1 MLEWVGIFIVYTLR
15 VNISVAAEAMK
26 PELGWTEVQKG
37 LVLSAFYWGYM
48 AGQIPTIIILQQGWM
63 KGIHVFGISVLVPSI
78 LTLLVPVASRYSY
91 VTALLCRCVIGFVE
105 SASFPTAFYFFRKWY
120 PENERV
126 VMISVFMS
134 SSYFGEIVGFLL
146 SGVLVESLG
155 WPSVFYVFGALGII
169 WYPFWF
175 VYAYE
180 NPRDHPY
187 MTKDEMAYI
196 TAGKYN
202 TVADLLTADDK
213 EAAYGAIKQ
222 SDGGNDEDDAMVAK
236 ESQNRVIFKNL
247 NVGGEGREDSLTSG
261 PPTSSFLDGDLVEP
275 LMQND
280 DSSPMHAPS
289 SDDPFRAQRAMSQ
302 AQKVNMNE
310 IPWGEILSS
319 GAVWNLLYS
328 NFIVGWLL
336 FTLLSEMPS
345 YLTGK
350 CGFTVGQAGL
360 LSTLP
365 FGALFLVAIGNGYW
379 MDALRNKYGMS
390 KWNQRFFAL
399 VLFEIGTPLCLVL
412 CMFFDPEVGN
422 GKWYIYALLVTGT
435 GLVGFQTSSMG
446 VAYLDLLPRFSPM
459 LNTIGNTL
467 GAAAGIIGPVVAS
480 ELIVSYGV
488 AGWNILFFITAAMSA
503 IGVILWVFY
512 GVSEIDDR
520 LNTPKRVYE

>member
-1 MLEWVGIFIVYTLR
+1 MAREVAVREKGCIGRHWEFLMLEWVGIFIVYTLR

-78 LTLLVPVASRYSY
+78 LTLLVPIASRYSY
-91 VTALLCRCVIGFVE
+91 VTALLCRCVIGFIE

-222 SDGGNDEDDAMVAK
+222 SDGGGNDEEPYHLDRK
-236 ESQNRVIFKNL
+236 SSQL
-247 NVGGEGREDSLTSG
+247 
-261 PPTSSFLDGDLVEP
+261 
-275 LMQND
+275 
-280 DSSPMHAPS
+280 
-289 SDDPFRAQRAMSQ
+289 
-302 AQKVNMNE
+302 
-310 IPWGEILSS
+310 
-319 GAVWNLLYS
+319 
-328 NFIVGWLL
+328 
-336 FTLLSEMPS
+336 
-345 YLTGK
+345 
-350 CGFTVGQAGL
+350 
-360 LSTLP
+360 
-365 FGALFLVAIGNGYW
+365 
-379 MDALRNKYGMS
+379 
-390 KWNQRFFAL
+390 
-399 VLFEIGTPLCLVL
+399 
-412 CMFFDPEVGN
+412 
-422 GKWYIYALLVTGT
+422 
-435 GLVGFQTSSMG
+435 
-446 VAYLDLLPRFSPM
+446 
-459 LNTIGNTL
+459 
-467 GAAAGIIGPVVAS
+467 
-480 ELIVSYGV
+480 
-488 AGWNILFFITAAMSA
+488 
-503 IGVILWVFY
+503 
-512 GVSEIDDR
+512 
-520 LNTPKRVYE
+520 